1 MGLGGHETPQP
12 QPSQI
17 HTRANKGLEQVPIHE
32 ELVKMNKDLL
42 TMVAQV
48 KEYQR
53 RLHSTGC
60 TGRQRQA
67 KLHTLIVT
75 TCCAPLPKGIRAVAT
90 LLEHEEAACTAD
102 IIAAIVLCKIDLVL
116 DLMGKVA
123 DQAQDAA
130 SDTRMVADRLSR
142 TGEEMRD
149 ELQKGMDM
157 AKEDIQRATECFKDK
172 VSKLN
177 EATVMAPIR
186 IGNMRGHVRV
196 CPIQC
201 PSNHDQPK
209 PYPPSKLT
217 LSSKLR

>member
-1 MGLGGHETPQP
+1 M
-12 QPSQI
+12 
-17 HTRANKGLEQVPIHE
+17 
-32 ELVKMNKDLL
+32 
-42 TMVAQV
+42 
-48 KEYQR
+48 
-53 RLHSTGC
+53 
-60 TGRQRQA
+60 
-67 KLHTLIVT
+67 
-75 TCCAPLPKGIRAVAT
+75 T
-90 LLEHEEAACTAD
+90 LLEHEEATCTTD
-102 IIAAIVLCKIDLVL
+102 IIATALLCKIDLVL
-116 DLMGKVA
+116 ELMG
-123 DQAQDAA
+123 QAANKEQGRA
-130 SDTRMVADRLSR
+130 SDTRKAVDQLYRM
-142 TGEEMRD
+142 GEEMRD